1 MDLSLTREPMVVNDL
16 SSSDNDVIDDDDSD
30 IVLDD
35 IVIKKVRR
43 DHLFCF
49 GSGKTL
55 VFSNKQHHQ
64 VPESSSD
71 QLFSSM
77 VAHSLPLLP
86 SNSGDVRRRT
96 TISLAHFHKQKH
108 LFDELVNS

>member
-1 MDLSLTREPMVVNDL
+1 MDLSQIREPMVVNDL

-49 GSGKTL
+49 GSGKT
-55 VFSNKQHHQ
+55 FSNKQHDQ

>member
-49 GSGKTL
+49 GSRKT
-55 VFSNKQHHQ
+55 FSNKQHHQ

-71 QLFSSM
+71 QLFGSM

-96 TISLAHFHKQKH
+96 TISVAVLLIFTNK
-108 LFDELVNS
+108 NICSMNW

>member
-49 GSGKTL
+49 GSRKT
-55 VFSNKQHHQ
+55 FSNKWGRIL
-64 VPESSSD
+64 STY
-71 QLFSSM
+71 LG
-77 VAHSLPLLP
+77 
-86 SNSGDVRRRT
+86 N
-96 TISLAHFHKQKH
+96 
-108 LFDELVNS
+108 

>member
-64 VPESSSD
+64 VPESSSG

-108 LFDELVNS
+108 LFNELVNS